1 MTWQP
6 TEDILK
12 DALAHA
18 ESQKPK
24 ESCGV
29 VIDGRY
35 QAIENRATE
44 VDNFAMDRA
53 QFLGACKSGNLDA
66 IVHSHVYAAPI
77 ASEGDLT
84 MCEMTAV
91 PWLILN
97 WPLGT
102 YNVIEPSGYV
112 APLIGRS
119 WCFGALDC
127 WSMARDGFH
136 AFTGIW
142 VPDFPREWE
151 WWRDGSINLIAENVE
166 NAGFVNLGQDAKP
179 RHCDFI
185 GMQIRSPV
193 VNHVGLYIEPEG
205 LILHH
210 LQGHFSVR
218 ETYGG
223 YFQKAT
229 RFIARHKDFL
239 EVMPPTHDPR
249 DRSVWTGEKWG
260 NEPS

>member
-6 TEDILK
+6 SPEVLAA
-12 DALAHA
+12 ALEHA
-18 ESQKPK
+18 GREKPH

-29 VIDGRY
+29 VVGGVYMDIT
-35 QAIENRATE
+35 NRATQI
-44 VDNFAMDRA
+44 DNFSMDRDE
-53 QFLGACKSGNLDA
+53 FLAACKTGVLEA
-66 IVHSHVYAAPI
+66 IVHSHVYSAPI

-84 MCEMTAV
+84 SCERTGV

-102 YNVIEPSGYV
+102 YNVIEPSGYI
-112 APLIGRS
+112 APLIGRT

-142 VPDFPREWE
+142 VPDYPRKWE
-151 WWRDGSINLIAENVE
+151 WWKRGENLIVENVE
-166 NAGFVNLGQDAKP
+166 DAGFVNLGQDVQP
-179 RHCDFI
+179 RHCDMI
-185 GMQIRSPV
+185 VMQIRSEVP
-193 VNHVGLYIEPEG
+193 NHVALYVEPEG

-210 LQGHFSVR
+210 LQGHLSVR

-223 YFQKAT
+223 FFQKAT
-229 RFIARHKDFL
+229 RFIARYRDFL
-239 EVMPPTHDPR
+239 EHMPPPHDPN
-249 DRSVWTGEKWG
+249 DRSVWTGEKRG
-260 NEPS
+260 DEPT